1 MNPKHDELRSL
12 LAKLESELAAA
23 TSIGAESR
31 ASLQKIVSQL
41 RQSIAAE
48 EAAASGTAPAPA
60 HGLAEFASRF
70 AADHPDVAAALRAVV
85 DSLAKAGI

>member
-12 LAKLESELAAA
+12 LAKLETELAAA

-48 EAAASGTAPAPA
+48 EAVASGTAPA